1 MTPDMW
7 GPNIWYVFHALS
19 YSFNEKEK
27 MRYVVFM
34 KSMPYILPCLI
45 CTDHFRITLQNSPP
59 DKHITSRKSY
69 IKWMVNTHNTVNKRL
84 HKKIIS
90 LTQSNSIYVK
100 NNKLVLNHHKMHNF
114 LDILHKYI
122 SSGISSIINYHGM
135 NIAINYA
142 ILCPCDICKERMSLL
157 LGKYNFNKNGLL
169 SFVITLININDT
181 CQNKNNEKS
190 QDISNIDLD
199 FDLNDN
205 ADSNGTEGTERTERT
220 ERTEGTEGSEN
231 TKENITKKIIDNY
244 DNDEECEDR
253 EIIFKSPSQQNGG
266 KKDEKDDNKKEN
278 DDSEK
283 KDRTECEERDKIIEE
298 KRKLEKN
305 EIEKIISQK
314 KNNLQKNKPNKTD
327 KLDIKRF
334 IRNNNVFLK
343 LENNI
348 IQVVSRQDS
357 GSSGIRKLFTV
368 KMNTNYKIN
377 VKIQNPMNLTI
388 YVKIINLKTKE
399 VSKFTD
405 LSNIIYNT
413 GNTPLIDVGVI
424 IKNAKVS
431 DYFYLESLE
440 AEGGL

>member
-1 MTPDMW
+1 
-7 GPNIWYVFHALS
+7 
-19 YSFNEKEK
+19 
-27 MRYVVFM
+27 
-34 KSMPYILPCLI
+34 
-45 CTDHFRITLQNSPP
+45 
-59 DKHITSRKSY
+59 
-69 IKWMVNTHNTVNKRL
+69 
-84 HKKIIS
+84 
-90 LTQSNSIYVK
+90 
-100 NNKLVLNHHKMHNF
+100 
-114 LDILHKYI
+114 
-122 SSGISSIINYHGM
+122 M

-142 ILCPCDICKERMSLL
+142 ILCPCDICKKRMSLL
-157 LGKYNFNKNGLL
+157 LEKYNFNKNGLL

-220 ERTEGTEGSEN
+220 ERTEGTEGTEGSEN

-266 KKDEKDDNKKEN
+266 KKDEKDENKKEN

-431 DYFYLESLE
+431 DYFYLESLD